1 MNEILFEVLRLVVLL
16 AVFVVTCYFIPWIRG
31 KIGQER
37 LDEITK
43 WVNTTVL
50 MAQQVYHA
58 KSGAERKAI
67 VVDLMK
73 GILITK
79 NVSITDEQLNLLIE
93 AAVKAMKM
101 QEGSNTK
108 IVTYTSK
115 AGNKTKGE
123 ELCH

>member
-1 MNEILFEVLRLVVLL
+1 MSEIVFEILKLIVLL
-16 AVFVVTCYFIPWIRG
+16 AVFVVTCYLIPWIRG

-43 WVNTTVL
+43 WVNAAVL
-50 MAQQVYHA
+50 MAQQVYYA
-58 KSGAERKAI
+58 KTGAERKAI

-79 NVSITDEQLNLLIE
+79 NISISDDQLDLLIE

-108 IVTYTSK
+108 IVRFTP
-115 AGNKTKGE
+115 KTGE
-123 ELCH
+123 